1 MSKEKEDP
9 PTNPDFVSAQ
19 LCVAYRDAIKKEIQ
33 GIRNTIIVGLSV
45 STTILTLVMLA
56 LQLLKAV

>member
-9 PTNPDFVSAQ
+9 ANPDFVSAQ
-19 LCVAYRDAIKKEIQ
+19 LCVAYRDTIKKEIQ